1 MCAMRTGSCFILGL
15 FLTACPFSARAASP
29 ALSPPTKFP
38 VEDEKFAALAKE
50 LETRNL
56 GFDQIFACLCRTALT
71 NQQANPKINLADE
84 TRSIWGG
91 LWLWQHRG
99 GRPSFQAGGH
109 DMLRATPNGRID
121 HGFRDL
127 HELQQ
132 HYAQHFIAGGMF
144 EAYFDW
150 GREAGVAK
158 ERADTDRMDDYF
170 DFNKVAV
177 TTMGAQ
183 WVDMAVSG
191 DAAHTKRWLE
201 LWASGQYTLS
211 KSMPK
216 LHWGSLPIGTLPTR
230 EQVDAVE
237 RDVAAALTFP
247 KDDGPESTHNPARQ
261 SNQPR

>member
-1 MCAMRTGSCFILGL
+1 MYASTNCRRWILGFILVW
-15 FLTACPFSARAASP
+15 CPVIARAAAP

-38 VEDEKFAALAKE
+38 VEDEKFAALAKD
-50 LETRNL
+50 LEAGNL
-56 GFDQIFACLCRTALT
+56 GFDQIFASLCRAALT
-71 NQQANPKINLADE
+71 NAQANPKIDISDE
-84 TRSIWGG
+84 VRSIWGG
-91 LWLWQHRG
+91 LWLWQHQG
-99 GRPSFQAGGH
+99 GRPLFQAGGH
-109 DMLRATPNGRID
+109 DVLRTMPNGRID
-121 HGFRDL
+121 HGFHDL
-127 HELQQ
+127 HDLQE

-158 ERADTDRMDDYF
+158 ERMDTDRMDDYF

-183 WVDMAVSG
+183 WVDIAVHG

-216 LHWGSLPIGTLPTR
+216 LHWGSLPVGALPTR

-237 RDVAAALTFP
+237 RDIAAALTFP
-247 KDDGPESTHNPARQ
+247 KDDGPVSTYPTRQ
-261 SNQPR
+261 SKQLP